1 MAQKDMRSARE
12 RRLRRSALR
21 KGLSVRRVRRGQ
33 ERGRYRIIEPQFE
46 APINSLNRVHPHSF
60 SLEEAEAYLS
70 S

>member
-21 KGLSVRRVRRGQ
+21 KGLAVRKLRRGQ

-46 APINSLNRVHPHSF
+46 APIHSPSRLHPYSF
-60 SLEEAEAYLS
+60 SLEEAEAYFS